1 MHNIRQRQW
10 NLFVWPRLPGVR
22 HILLMIT
29 LRTLHNTLSVCAGP
43 AAVHPQHHFL
53 PHIFIAFLYKF
64 SFRSVVP
71 RVLVTGGFNK
81 LNIGLRQLCCK
92 MHELNLSPLP
102 LWPWSGG
109 STATAPG
116 DRLTFR
122 PSHLHVMGRTDYETR
137 KVDSAALPMC
147 GT

>member
-1 MHNIRQRQW
+1 MHNIRQRKW

-29 LRTLHNTLSVCAGP
+29 LRTLHNTLSVGAGP
-43 AAVHPQHHFL
+43 AAVYPQHHFL

-102 LWPWSGG
+102 LWPRSGG
-109 STATAPG
+109 STATAP
-116 DRLTFR
+116 DLRTFA
-122 PSHLHVMGRTDYETR
+122 SSCNG
-137 KVDSAALPMC
+137 KN
-147 GT
+147 